1 MRKRKRF
8 SVKISSDVSVIVCRY
23 CRIFPYGDRFALVE
37 LCNQC
42 SEETEEEKEKAKRQ
56 KITAYPIKRLKAYL
70 EKMSAEA
77 ADTSQEEV
85 PF

>member
-23 CRIFPYGDRFALVE
+23 CHIFPYGDRFALVE

-42 SEETEEEKEKAKRQ
+42 SEETEEEKEAPQ
-56 KITAYPIKRLKAYL
+56 DLLLGRLFL
-70 EKMSAEA
+70 LGRELS
-77 ADTSQEEV
+77 
-85 PF
+85 F